1 MFHCFYHLFEYIG
14 ESFLFSFNLIL
25 VVSRFLVSYK
35 KYLKSN
41 EKFCLRQHKINDKMV
56 LIRLMLHLNFVQ
68 LNVLLKVKWPFVSTI
83 YGKKMNYEE

>member
-1 MFHCFYHLFEYIG
+1 MFHCFYQLFEYIC

-25 VVSRFLVSYK
+25 IVSRFLVSYK
-35 KYLKSN
+35 KYLISN
-41 EKFCLRQHKINDKMV
+41 EKFCLRQHKINDKIV

-68 LNVLLKVKWPFVSTI
+68 LNVLLKVEWPFDSTI